1 MARRPQLTGRAAI
14 LAVVVCAI
22 AMSLAYPFREYLAQR
37 RQIAELEQQEVQ
49 ALRKLRELEER
60 QRLLQDPEYVKQ
72 QARARLHMCAEG
84 EKCYVVLDE
93 PVRQRSGA
101 DERAAERP
109 PWYQTIWESVQAAD
123 KGTGKKAD
131 SP

>member
-1 MARRPQLTGRAAI
+1 MAKRPQLTGRAAI

-49 ALRKLRELEER
+49 ALRKLRELEEK

-93 PVRQRSGA
+93 PERERSGGN
-101 DERAAERP
+101 ERPAERP